1 MLNLLE
7 LVTAALFIGVVFSVF
22 TAGFIVIIAKRCF
35 IKSSPDKKPDFLD
48 KPKIKFTIIALAI
61 IGIVCILYGY
71 FIEPN
76 WIKVTNL
83 KLVSPKIGGGGK
95 TVRIVHISDLHIESE
110 GRRELAAPELINSQ
124 NPQIIILTG
133 DYLNDEKGRLYL
145 ANFLSKLKAPYG
157 IYAVP
162 GNFEW
167 RYKSDDI
174 LAANGVLSGN
184 NISINLDNLNV
195 CLYLCGLNSPTLPET
210 LDPKQYNIFVF
221 HSPDLIPE
229 ATAKGFDLYLGG
241 HTHGG
246 QVRLPFYGA
255 LITFSK
261 YGKKY
266 EMGYYKENHMNA
278 YINSGLGME
287 GGFAPRVRFLSRPEI
302 AIIDIVTPE

>member
-1 MLNLLE
+1 MFNLFE
-7 LVTAALFIGVVFSVF
+7 LITTALFIGVVFSIF
-22 TAGFIVIIAKRCF
+22 AAGFIVSIVKRCV
-35 IKSSPDKKPDFLD
+35 KRTPDKKPDFLD

-71 FIEPN
+71 FIEPS

-83 KLVSPKIGGGGK
+83 QTMSLKIGGGK
-95 TVRIVHISDLHIESE
+95 AVRIVQISDLHIESE

-124 NPQIIILTG
+124 NPHFIILSG
-133 DYLNDEKGRLYL
+133 DYLNDEKGRPYL

-167 RYKSDDI
+167 HYKSDDI
-174 LAANGVLSGN
+174 LAANGVLLGN

-195 CLYLCGLNSPTLPET
+195 SLYLCGLSNPALPET

-221 HSPDLIPE
+221 HTPDLIPE
-229 ATAKGFDLYLGG
+229 AAAKGFDLYLGG

-266 EMGYYKENHMNA
+266 EMGYYKENNMDA
-278 YINSGLGME
+278 YINRGLGME
-287 GGFAPRVRFLSRPEI
+287 GGFAPRVRFLARPEI
-302 AIIDIVTPE
+302 AVIDIVPPL